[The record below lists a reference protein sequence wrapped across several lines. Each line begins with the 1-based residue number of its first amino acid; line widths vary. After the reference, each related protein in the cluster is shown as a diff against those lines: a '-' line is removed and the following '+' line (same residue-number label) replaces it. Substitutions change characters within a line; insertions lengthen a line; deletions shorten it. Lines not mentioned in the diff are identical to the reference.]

1 MSIKSFFN
9 FNTSGKIFCRNVVE
23 IVRGMAV
30 DEVNKYF
37 KIWKSFC
44 RNVVEIVGGM
54 AVDEDCV

>member
-1 MSIKSFFN
+1 M
-9 FNTSGKIFCRNVVE
+9 VE
-23 IVRGMAV
+23 IVGGMAV

-54 AVDEDCV
+54 AVDEVKLYFKNVMKTSI